1 VLVVANPLIL
11 EAWAGS
17 ATESDDGLALP
28 RECRTPA
35 LCAWLTAMCEGVRPS
50 SRVAAASYRHPVLT
64 VDPPKPVTV
73 EQPDGTWPGWLSAWR
88 RTDTGWRAYVA
99 YLRGTGLN
107 HVHWVEADRVRPDA
121 PGGS

>member
-1 VLVVANPLIL
+1 
-11 EAWAGS
+11 
-17 ATESDDGLALP
+17 
-28 RECRTPA
+28 
-35 LCAWLTAMCEGVRPS
+35 
-50 SRVAAASYRHPVLT
+50 VLT

-107 HVHWVEADRVRPDA
+107 HVHWVEAGIA
-121 PGGS
+121 AG